1 MGTLVI
7 ASTLSAC
14 SNNNTSDNTQS
25 SSARGISAEITDTN
39 AEETTAP
46 EAQYDTNAPSR
57 ECAANRHQML
67 FVMDNGDYI
76 YSANKDGDNVPVEVY
91 IRDDRKGRTEELDL
105 PEYSEL
111 LYSAEDKLYYYSP
124 DDGLCVYDDG
134 KSTPLNSETKY
145 TDVIPPRDTF
155 FFTDDAI
162 YFAVSGDN
170 GTEIKSMDYSGKLSD
185 KVYTSDFRNVRI
197 VGFYKNDLI
206 CSYNIG
212 TNGYICIFSSENS
225 STELKTG
232 DSPYIIGDKV
242 YFIDFN
248 SLCCIPLE
256 GGEKEKV
263 SDERCTDFCFYE
275 DKLVFTDSISVF
287 SAEPDGKSNVLL
299 EANDLTNCNY
309 ISGLGITDGKLYIC
323 GGSGSFWKS
332 IAETDENGKIV
343 EEISAGVDR

>member
-7 ASTLSAC
+7 ASALSAC
-14 SNNNTSDNTQS
+14 SNNNNSDYAES

-46 EAQYDTNAPSR
+46 EAQYDTNAPSK

-91 IRDDRKGRTEELDL
+91 IRDDRKGKTEELDL

-155 FFTDDAI
+155 FFTGDAI
-162 YFAVSGDN
+162 YFAVSGDK

-185 KVYTSDFRNVRI
+185 KIYTSEFRNVRI
-197 VGFYKNDLI
+197 VGF
-206 CSYNIG
+206 
-212 TNGYICIFSSENS
+212 
-225 STELKTG
+225 
-232 DSPYIIGDKV
+232 
-242 YFIDFN
+242 
-248 SLCCIPLE
+248 
-256 GGEKEKV
+256 
-263 SDERCTDFCFYE
+263 
-275 DKLVFTDSISVF
+275 
-287 SAEPDGKSNVLL
+287 
-299 EANDLTNCNY
+299 
-309 ISGLGITDGKLYIC
+309 
-323 GGSGSFWKS
+323 
-332 IAETDENGKIV
+332 
-343 EEISAGVDR
+343 